1 MQSSYIDGLMLMM
14 MMMMTMMIV
23 RMMMVMIGNA
33 MQYSNIAPDHNQ
45 YLVARRGRGAG

>member
-14 MMMMTMMIV
+14 MMMAIVMI
-23 RMMMVMIGNA
+23 MMVMIGKA
-33 MQYSNIAPDHNQ
+33 MQCSNIAPDHNQ

>member
-1 MQSSYIDGLMLMM
+1 MM
-14 MMMMTMMIV
+14 MVMMIV
-23 RMMMVMIGNA
+23 MMMVMIGKA